1 MADFK
6 FEILARDAGT
16 RARLGRISTPHGI
29 VETPAFMPVGTG
41 GTVKAVTQSHL
52 EELGAGLI
60 LANAYHLYLR
70 PGEEVI
76 RRAGG
81 LHRFISWTRPILT
94 DSGGFQVM
102 SLKGLQRVTEEGVEF
117 RSHLDGSSHCF
128 TPERVVDLQMTL
140 GPDIAM
146 ILDECVPYPS
156 SAEAT
161 RRAVE
166 LTSRWARRAKERY
179 VGVVAGRDGEAGSA
193 LYGII
198 QGGVDEALRS
208 QSVAEMREIGFAGY
222 AVGGLSV
229 GEPKNATYDIAEFT
243 ASLLPEDQPRY
254 LMGVGTARDLA
265 ECVARGVDQFD
276 CVMPTRN
283 ARNACVFTSQG
294 RLAIKGARYANDFG
308 PLDEA
313 CGCAVCRRYSRAYL
327 RHLFATREMLAATLA
342 TYHNL
347 FFYLDTMGKI
357 RHAIAAG
364 DFGNFLSRVRAG
376 P

>member
-52 EELGAGLI
+52 EELGAGII
-60 LANAYHLYLR
+60 LANTYHLYLR

-81 LHRFISWTRPILT
+81 LHRFISWPRPILT

-117 RSHLDGSSHCF
+117 RSHLDGSSHSF

-140 GPDIAM
+140 GSDIAM

-179 VGVVAGRDGEAGSA
+179 VGVVARREGEAGSA

-254 LMGVGTARDLA
+254 LMGVGTPRDLA

-294 RLAIKGARYANDFG
+294 RLAVKGARYANDFG

-313 CGCAVCRRYSRAYL
+313 CECAVCRRYSRAYL

-364 DFGNFLSRVRAG
+364 DFGNFLSRARAG

>member
-1 MADFK
+1 
-6 FEILARDAGT
+6 
-16 RARLGRISTPHGI
+16 GI

-254 LMGVGTARDLA
+254 LLGVGTARDLA